1 MNHVFLDKENKDVKS
16 LRWCPLIL
24 KGNDDSEK
32 ERYERSP
39 GIFIDRKDRV
49 IRVVTSTSDRI
60 NFP

>member
-1 MNHVFLDKENKDVKS
+1 MFKLTETENKNVKP

-24 KGNDDSEK
+24 KGNDDHEK

-39 GIFIDRKDRV
+39 AIFLDRKDRA

-60 NFP
+60 NNP